1 MSSASLVPSPPSSP
15 SPPTPLYPS
24 LAPSFP
30 INASTGGAS
39 TATLIYVPTIIA
51 IVSIG
56 GLILGVYI
64 SHRYG
69 FSPWYWCDRLCY
81 PEYNYNNP
89 NQNNYHTTTALAP
102 AAALSPPIALAH
114 TTTSPPGRGELEE
127 GGVRAEGETQSEEK
141 ALPLAEPVQLMPTAA
156 AAFLP

>member
-1 MSSASLVPSPPSSP
+1 MSAAASLLPSSP
-15 SPPTPLYPS
+15 SPLSSLYPS

-30 INASTGGAS
+30 INISGGGTS
-39 TATLIYVPTIIA
+39 SATLIYVPTIIA

-81 PEYNYNNP
+81 PEYDYNNP
-89 NQNNYHTTTALAP
+89 NQNNDRTTTAFAP
-102 AAALSPPIALAH
+102 AASPSPPIALAH
-114 TTTSPPGRGELEE
+114 TTTSPSERGELEE

-141 ALPLAEPVQLMPTAA
+141 ALPLAKPVQLTPTAA
-156 AAFLP
+156 AVFLP